1 MKIKNILL
9 RGSALAALLGT
20 VACTTASRHSD
31 ITDGQDRID
40 ASFSEFGQRASVRAA
55 GTQVS
60 DGVFVAAERQRSDA
74 GAQLPANM
82 QQSNAVQLQS
92 RDLMSLTEIAS
103 RLSEVTGIAHIT
115 ALGPTGVRVSNAQL
129 LRTAGDIESE
139 TDQSATL
146 RPASTIA
153 AGAPAISAVQG
164 MTIRPNLRGPLG
176 QVLDEIAAAF
186 EIEWFYVDGRVLFQD
201 YVTEQYQVSAL
212 ATTNSATMSVG
223 SGSMSS
229 QTAIESDVWGETREA
244 LQGIVSPGASLS
256 VSPST
261 GIITAT
267 ATINDQKRIADFIET
282 LNESIGQQIAFD
294 VYVLTVSLSD
304 TRSTGVDLQAAFN
317 GTSAQVG
324 WTGQPGMPG
333 NSVGSANIGLISG
346 HFSIE
351 ALVSSLSR
359 QGEVSVATRAG
370 TTTSNN
376 RMAPIEVVDNF
387 SYLASVSIDRDSSGN
402 DRVNREAA
410 QETTGFQL
418 QLLPRI
424 MSNREIM
431 LQYSVELSELNE
443 LRTFGDG
450 NEAIQLPDISTTS
463 FEQQAIVGNGQTIV
477 MAGFERTRSTYSQ
490 SRSGSLLGVGGGN
503 EASKERVATV
513 IMITPRVIDRRGTAA
528 RR

>member
-1 MKIKNILL
+1 
-9 RGSALAALLGT
+9 
-20 VACTTASRHSD
+20 
-31 ITDGQDRID
+31 
-40 ASFSEFGQRASVRAA
+40 
-55 GTQVS
+55 
-60 DGVFVAAERQRSDA
+60 
-74 GAQLPANM
+74 
-82 QQSNAVQLQS
+82 VQLQS

-115 ALGPTGVRVSNAQL
+115 ALGPTGARVNSAQL
-129 LRTAGDIESE
+129 LRTAEDIEAQLEANAPVRPES
-139 TDQSATL
+139 TL
-146 RPASTIA
+146 A
-153 AGAPAISAVQG
+153 AGNQSGSAVQG

-186 EIEWFYVDGRVLFQD
+186 EIEWFFVDGRVLFQD

-212 ATTNSATMSVG
+212 ATTNSATMAVG

-229 QTAIESDVWGETREA
+229 STAIESDVWAEARDA
-244 LQGIVSPGASLS
+244 LQGIVSDGASLS

-261 GIITAT
+261 GIVTAT
-267 ATINDQKRIADFIET
+267 ATITDQKRIADYIET
-282 LNESIGQQIAFD
+282 LNEAIGQQIAFD

-304 TRSTGVDLQAAFN
+304 TRSAGVDLQAAFN
-317 GTSAQVG
+317 TTGAQVG
-324 WTGQPGMPG
+324 WTGQPGMASD
-333 NSVGSANIGLISG
+333 SVGSANIGLISG
-346 HFSIE
+346 NFSLE
-351 ALVSSLSR
+351 ALVSALSR

-387 SYLASVSIDRDSSGN
+387 SYLASVSIDRDASGN
-402 DRVNREAA
+402 DRVNRQAA
-410 QETTGFQL
+410 QEATGFQL

-450 NEAIQLPDISTTS
+450 NQAIQLPDISTTS

-477 MAGFERTRSTYSQ
+477 MAGFERTRSDYTET
-490 SRSGSLLGVGGGN
+490 RSGSLLGFGGGN
-503 EASKERVATV
+503 EASNERVATV
-513 IMITPRVIDRRGTAA
+513 IMITPRVIDRSA